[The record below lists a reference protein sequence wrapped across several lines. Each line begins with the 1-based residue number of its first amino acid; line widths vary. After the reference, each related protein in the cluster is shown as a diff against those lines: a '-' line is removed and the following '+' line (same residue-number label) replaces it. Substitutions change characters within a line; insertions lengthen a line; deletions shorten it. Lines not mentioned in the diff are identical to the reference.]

1 MTAITNA
8 KSDETARRYWILATV
23 TLATMLF
30 AMTVTI
36 SYVVLPQMQG
46 SLSATQDQIAW
57 TVTFNLVATA
67 VGTPASGWLADR
79 FGRRNLMFWCVTGF
93 SIASLLCGTA
103 TTLEELI
110 FYRVMQ
116 GILGAPIT
124 PLSQAIIL
132 GVFERRQHSLA
143 TAIWGIGVV
152 CGPIVGPT
160 IGGFVAEAY
169 NWRWVFFM
177 TFPICVVSILTVL
190 LFITDKE
197 RKSGIRLDWTGFLA
211 LSIAV
216 ASFQLMLDR
225 GERLDWFDSRE
236 IIVEACLA
244 GIGLYLFAVHSL
256 TVLKPFLDP
265 KLLLDRNFTIGLFF
279 AFAFGGLAFVPMV
292 LLPTMLQDLQ
302 GYPDSIIGIVLA
314 SRGVGSMVGSI
325 ALVWASGRLDPR
337 IGLIIGFGSQA
348 ISGFQ
353 MAQFDLNISMLDVM
367 WTSAFQGFGNSFLWA
382 PLTVIAFGTLP
393 TSKLGEATAVFHL
406 VRNLGSAIVIS
417 VCVGVVIHSSGV
429 SYSVISEFLNP
440 YNEAFGWASVA
451 GNWTLQTA
459 TGLAKLGGEVERQS
473 AMIGYINAFY
483 VFSAFAISVLPFI
496 IFLKRPET

>member
-177 TFPICVVSILTVL
+177 TFPICVVSISTVL

-225 GERLDWFDSRE
+225 GERNAWFESIE
-236 IIVEACLA
+236 TQIEAALVVA
-244 GIGLYLFAVHSL
+244 ALYVFIAHSL
-256 TVLKPFLDP
+256 TAKQPFLSLGML
-265 KLLLDRNFTIGLFF
+265 KDRNFTLGLFIVLI
-279 AFAFGGLAFVPMV
+279 FGMLNFTPMI
-292 LLPTMLQDLQ
+292 LFPSMLQNLQ
-302 GYPDSIIGIVLA
+302 GYPDSVIGLLLGARAVGTFLGFMVMLFA
-314 SRGVGSMVGSI
+314 SH
-325 ALVWASGRLDPR
+325 LDPR
-337 IGLIIGFGSQA
+337 LWLVIGFGLQA

-353 MAQFDLNISMLDVM
+353 MASFSADVP
-367 WTSAFQGFGNSFLWA
+367 TAEVAIASAIQGLGVGFLWV
-382 PLTVIAFGTLP
+382 PITLVCF
-393 TSKLGEATAVFHL
+393 ATL
-406 VRNLGSAIVIS
+406 
-417 VCVGVVIHSSGV
+417 
-429 SYSVISEFLNP
+429 
-440 YNEAFGWASVA
+440 
-451 GNWTLQTA
+451 
-459 TGLAKLGGEVERQS
+459 
-473 AMIGYINAFY
+473 
-483 VFSAFAISVLPFI
+483 
-496 IFLKRPET
+496 

>member
-177 TFPICVVSILTVL
+177 TFPICVVSILAVL
-190 LFITDKE
+190 LFI
-197 RKSGIRLDWTGFLA
+197 SCFGFK
-211 LSIAV
+211 
-216 ASFQLMLDR
+216 LM
-225 GERLDWFDSRE
+225 F
-236 IIVEACLA
+236 
-244 GIGLYLFAVHSL
+244 
-256 TVLKPFLDP
+256 
-265 KLLLDRNFTIGLFF
+265 LLLF
-279 AFAFGGLAFVPMV
+279 
-292 LLPTMLQDLQ
+292 
-302 GYPDSIIGIVLA
+302 
-314 SRGVGSMVGSI
+314 
-325 ALVWASGRLDPR
+325 
-337 IGLIIGFGSQA
+337 
-348 ISGFQ
+348 
-353 MAQFDLNISMLDVM
+353 
-367 WTSAFQGFGNSFLWA
+367 
-382 PLTVIAFGTLP
+382 
-393 TSKLGEATAVFHL
+393 
-406 VRNLGSAIVIS
+406 
-417 VCVGVVIHSSGV
+417 CV
-429 SYSVISEFLNP
+429 
-440 YNEAFGWASVA
+440 
-451 GNWTLQTA
+451 
-459 TGLAKLGGEVERQS
+459 
-473 AMIGYINAFY
+473 
-483 VFSAFAISVLPFI
+483 
-496 IFLKRPET
+496 

>member
-160 IGGFVAEAY
+160 IGGFVAE
-169 NWRWVFFM
+169 
-177 TFPICVVSILTVL
+177 
-190 LFITDKE
+190 
-197 RKSGIRLDWTGFLA
+197 
-211 LSIAV
+211 
-216 ASFQLMLDR
+216 
-225 GERLDWFDSRE
+225 
-236 IIVEACLA
+236 
-244 GIGLYLFAVHSL
+244 
-256 TVLKPFLDP
+256 
-265 KLLLDRNFTIGLFF
+265 
-279 AFAFGGLAFVPMV
+279 
-292 LLPTMLQDLQ
+292 
-302 GYPDSIIGIVLA
+302 
-314 SRGVGSMVGSI
+314 
-325 ALVWASGRLDPR
+325 GR
-337 IGLIIGFGSQA
+337 I
-348 ISGFQ
+348 
-353 MAQFDLNISMLDVM
+353 
-367 WTSAFQGFGNSFLWA
+367 FQGRCR
-382 PLTVIAFGTLP
+382 TQ
-393 TSKLGEATAVFHL
+393 LG
-406 VRNLGSAIVIS
+406 
-417 VCVGVVIHSSGV
+417 
-429 SYSVISEFLNP
+429 
-440 YNEAFGWASVA
+440 
-451 GNWTLQTA
+451 Q
-459 TGLAKLGGEVERQS
+459 
-473 AMIGYINAFY
+473 
-483 VFSAFAISVLPFI
+483 
-496 IFLKRPET
+496 IFLKLSLKMFLTKFVLKCDRFSEISARSKHY